1 MTEFRKCDLLVD
13 GVRVQVIEAG
23 KGKPLIYFHGAGAGG
38 GFDELL
44 PLAEKHRLI
53 VPVHPGFGGSDDDLT
68 ISSVFD
74 YVVHYATL
82 FDALKLH
89 EPVDLVGHSLGG
101 WIASLFT
108 IFQGHRV
115 HRLVLACPAGLR
127 VPEHPGVDLFMIAPE
142 DLPSTLAASPMV
154 LAKMTQSEVTVD
166 MKVARYREMTSLAR
180 VIWER
185 SCDPK
190 LDRWLKH
197 VSVPTL
203 ILWGE
208 QDKILPV
215 QQAQCWADRLGS
227 GAEIAIFN
235 GVGHL
240 VFLESPRA
248 VKRVASF
255 LKVEAYN
262 RLEDPNE
269 ASE

>member
-1 MTEFRKCDLLVD
+1 MTHFQKSDQVVD
-13 GVRVQVIEAG
+13 GVRVQILEAG
-23 KGKPLIYFHGAGAGG
+23 KGKPLIYFHGAGASR

-53 VPVHPGFGGSDDDLT
+53 VPIHPGFGGSDDDLS
-68 ISSVFD
+68 INSVLD
-74 YVVHYATL
+74 YVVHYAAL

-101 WIASLFT
+101 WIASLFA

-115 HRLVLACPAGLR
+115 HRLALACPAGLR
-127 VPEHPGVDLFMIAPE
+127 VPEYPGADLFMIPPE
-142 DLPSTLAASPMV
+142 KLPSTLAASPTV
-154 LAKMTQSEVTVD
+154 LAKMTRGEVTVD

-185 SCDPK
+185 SYDPK
-190 LDRWLKH
+190 LDRWLKR

-208 QDKILPV
+208 QDKVLPV
-215 QQAQCWADRLGS
+215 QQARRWADRLAC
-227 GAEIAIFN
+227 GAEISTFD

-240 VFLESPRA
+240 VFLEAPGA

-255 LKVEAYN
+255 LN
-262 RLEDPNE
+262 GGG
-269 ASE
+269 S

>member
-1 MTEFRKCDLLVD
+1 MTHFQKSDLMVD
-13 GVRVQVIEAG
+13 GVRVQVLEAG
-23 KGKPLIYFHGAGAGG
+23 KGRPMIYLHGADASG

-53 VPVHPGFGGSDDDLT
+53 LPIHPGFGGSDDDPT
-68 ISSVFD
+68 INSVLD
-74 YVVHYATL
+74 YVVHYAAL

-101 WIASLFT
+101 WIASLFA
-108 IFQGHRV
+108 IFHGHRV
-115 HRLVLACPAGLR
+115 RRLALACPAGLR
-127 VPEHPGVDLFMIAPE
+127 VPEHPGADLFMIPPE
-142 DLPSTLAASPMV
+142 KLRSTLAASPTV
-154 LAKMTQSEVTVD
+154 LAKMSQGEVTVD

-180 VIWER
+180 VIWEC
-185 SCDPK
+185 SYDPK
-190 LDRWLKH
+190 LDRWLKR

-215 QQAQCWADRLGS
+215 QQARRWADRLAS
-227 GAEIAIFN
+227 GAEISTFD

-240 VFLESPRA
+240 VFLESPGA

-255 LKVEAYN
+255 LN
-262 RLEDPNE
+262 GG
-269 ASE
+269 SS